1 MIKKLSLPQFL
12 EKAKTT
18 LVVDVRTPLEFAQS
32 HIPGAVNIPI
42 FSNEERVIVGT
53 AYKQKGRQPAILLG
67 FEITGPKWADFIRQA
82 EVLAP
87 EKNILVHCW
96 RGGMRSGAM
105 AWAFSL
111 YGFNVATLEGGYK
124 AFRRF
129 GLEAFEKTYPFVVL
143 SGNTGSAKTQILQKL
158 KAMGEQIIDLEDLA
172 QHQGS
177 AFGSMNKL
185 TQPSQEQFENL
196 LGLELQKLNLQK
208 RIWIEDES
216 VTIGKRIIPKNIWKQ
231 LRSAP
236 VIRVKMPK
244 PERIAFLNQDYG
256 SLNKDFLKEAVQR
269 ISKRLGPLETKLTLQ
284 AIDENR
290 MPDFISQVLIYYDKT
305 YSRGLAMRDKDTVHT
320 INLQRIDPKKNAE
333 DILAFAQQV
342 FIN

>member
-1 MIKKLSLPQFL
+1 MVKKLALTEFL
-12 EKAKTT
+12 EKTKTT

-53 AYKQKGRQPAILLG
+53 TYKKQGRQPAILLG

-87 EKNILVHCW
+87 DKNILVYCW

-105 AWAFSL
+105 AWAFNL

-129 GLEAFEKTYPFVVL
+129 GLDAFEKTYPLVVL
-143 SGNTGSAKTQILQKL
+143 SGNTGSAKTKILHELRKL
-158 KAMGEQIIDLEDLA
+158 GEQIIDLEDLA

-177 AFGSMNKL
+177 SFGSMNKL
-185 TQPSQEQFENL
+185 IQPSQEQFENL
-196 LGLELQKLNLQK
+196 LGLKLQNLDLQK

-216 VTIGKRIIPKNIWKQ
+216 VTIGKRVIPKNIWKQ
-231 LRSAP
+231 LRTAR
-236 VIRVKMPK
+236 VIKIELPK
-244 PERIAFLNQDYG
+244 SERIAFLNNDYG
-256 SLNKDFLKEAVQR
+256 PLDKYFLKDAVQR
-269 ISKRLGPLETKLTLQ
+269 ISKRLGPLETKITLQ
-284 AIDENR
+284 AIDEGR
-290 MPDFISQVLIYYDKT
+290 MCDFINQVLIYYDKT
-305 YSRGLAMRDKDTVHT
+305 YQRGLEKRDKSTVHT
-320 INLQRIDPKKNAE
+320 IGLEHLNPEQNATEILTFAKRIR
-333 DILAFAQQV
+333 
-342 FIN
+342 